1 MAVGAPAVPLAGR
14 RGCEAVTAQAFA
26 APQRAELAD
35 LADLLADDGFRMT
48 MIATSRDPNAKVT
61 VLLTPRGG
69 DRDALVLKVPT
80 TAAAARA
87 IAREAATLRALHR
100 LSSPQIEVTVPHVVG
115 TVASRR
121 GDALVTTRARGTPM
135 TTGYHRWRHTRS
147 SVDVGRDLGAVAA
160 WLQALHSETATDVA
174 PVEMDGGVIDRL
186 RLRFAMEPDLR
197 AVVGGV
203 AAARARLRAQRA
215 PRTVVHG
222 DLWCGNVLIESNAV
236 TGVVDWEEATT
247 SGEPLRDIVRFALT
261 YALYLDRHTRPGRA
275 VRGHPG
281 LRATEWGA
289 GITYLLEGEG
299 WMCDLL
305 RSFVRLGMRRLGVPG
320 NLWYEALIAGIAEIA
335 ARADDPTFAGR
346 HFTILRR
353 AVTRESR

>member
-1 MAVGAPAVPLAGR
+1 MTAYAV
-14 RGCEAVTAQAFA
+14 A
-26 APQRAELAD
+26 APEAAGLAE
-35 LADLLADDGFRMT
+35 LLADDGFRMT

-61 VLLTPRGG
+61 VLLTPRHG
-69 DRDALVLKVPT
+69 DRTALVLKIPT
-80 TAAAARA
+80 TAAAALA
-87 IAREAATLRALHR
+87 VAREAATLRALHR
-100 LSSPQIEVTVPHVVG
+100 LSSPQVEVTVPHIVG
-115 TVASRR
+115 TVASKW
-121 GDALVTTRARGTPM
+121 GEALVTTRAHGTPM
-135 TTGYHRWRHTRS
+135 TIGYHRWRHTRS
-147 SVDVGRDLGAVAA
+147 SADVGRDLGAVAA
-160 WLQALHSETATDVA
+160 WLQTLHTETATDRA

-186 RLRFAMEPDLR
+186 RLRFAMEPDVR
-197 AVVGGV
+197 DVVVSV
-203 AAARARLRAQRA
+203 AACCARLRAQRA

-222 DLWCGNVLIESNAV
+222 DLWCGNVLTESGAV

-320 NLWYEALIAGIAEIA
+320 GLWHEALVAGIAEIA
-335 ARADDPTFAGR
+335 ARADDPTFAER
-346 HFTILRR
+346 HFTLLRGVV
-353 AVTRESR
+353 AKESR